1 MAYATL
7 EQLASLFGAEE
18 IRALSD
24 RAGTG
29 ALDEEVVR
37 DALERA
43 SSEVDSY
50 LADRYATPLDGD
62 GPVPAVVVSVTGDIA
77 RYRLTGGDVRE
88 SDPIRQRYVQALG
101 WLRDVADG
109 RASVPGLPPAGET
122 PGGAVLVEPGS
133 RPWGGANHE

>member
-29 ALDEEVVR
+29 VLDEEVVR
-37 DALERA
+37 DALDRA

-50 LADRYATPLDGD
+50 LADRYATPLDGE

-88 SDPIRQRYVQALG
+88 SDPIRQRYVQVLG

-133 RPWGGANHE
+133 RPWGGGKP

>member
-7 EQLASLFGAEE
+7 DQLVSLFGAED

-24 RAGTG
+24 RAGAG
-29 ALDEEVVR
+29 VLDAEVVR

-50 LADRYATPLDGD
+50 LADRYATPLASDA
-62 GPVPAVVVSVTGDIA
+62 PVPAVVVSVTGDIA
-77 RYRLTGGDVRE
+77 RYRLTGGDVRD
-88 SDPIRQRYVQALG
+88 SDPIRERYVKALG

-109 RASVPGLPPAGET
+109 RASVPGLPPAAE
-122 PGGAVLVEPGS
+122 PAGAVLMEPGS
-133 RPWGGANHE
+133 RPWDGAKP

>member
-24 RAGTG
+24 RTGTG

-50 LADRYATPLDGD
+50 LADRYATPLTGEA
-62 GPVPAVVVSVTGDIA
+62 PVPAVVVS
-77 RYRLTGGDVRE
+77 
-88 SDPIRQRYVQALG
+88 IRQRYVQALH

-109 RASVPGLPPAGET
+109 RASVPGLPPAEET
-122 PGGAVLVEPGS
+122 AGGAVLVEPGS
-133 RPWGGANHE
+133 RPWGGARP

>member
-29 ALDEEVVR
+29 ARDEEVVR

-50 LADRYATPLDGD
+50 LADRYATPLTGEV
-62 GPVPAVVVSVTGDIA
+62 PVPAVVVSVTGDIA

-88 SDPIRQRYVQALG
+88 SDPIRQRYVQALH
-101 WLRDVADG
+101 WLRDVA
-109 RASVPGLPPAGET
+109 GLPPAEET
-122 PGGAVLVEPGS
+122 AGGAVLVEPGS
-133 RPWGGANHE
+133 RPWGGARP

>member
-29 ALDEEVVR
+29 VLDEEVVR
-37 DALERA
+37 DALARA

-50 LADRYATPLDGD
+50 LADRYATPLDGE

-88 SDPIRQRYVQALG
+88 SDPIRQRYVQAMG

-133 RPWGGANHE
+133 RPWGGKP